1 MKKKGYTHGTPP
13 LLFKRDGV
21 PPEMIV
27 GGAKEQILGKFN
39 KKLKEANFH
48 LIQKE
53 PDSPWYNAVQ
63 GTIRE
68 TKKGSSRNI
77 ICTGSPKKL

>member
-1 MKKKGYTHGTPP
+1 MYGASFGWAQAFPMKKKGYTHETPP

-21 PPEMIV
+21 PPKMIV

-48 LIQKE
+48 LI
-53 PDSPWYNAVQ
+53 
-63 GTIRE
+63 
-68 TKKGSSRNI
+68 
-77 ICTGSPKKL
+77 